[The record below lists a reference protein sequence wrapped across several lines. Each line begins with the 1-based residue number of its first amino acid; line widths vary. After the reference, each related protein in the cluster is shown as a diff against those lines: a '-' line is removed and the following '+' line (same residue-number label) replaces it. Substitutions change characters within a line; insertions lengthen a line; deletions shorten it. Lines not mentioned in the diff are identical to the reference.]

1 MPRTG
6 QTPAAIRAG
15 LLAVFLIAA
24 TATAFHVAHADKAV
38 NSYPSGGRGWDI
50 SFPQC
55 VQGLPGEYRDF
66 TVVGVNRGRPFT
78 HNQCLLTEHSWGSGA
93 PMAPSLY
100 INTSAPSGEFA
111 SRGDHG
117 PAGDCA
123 TDDHYCI
130 SYNFGFNAAAD
141 AYTYASS
148 LGITAQYWWLDV
160 ETANSWSTN
169 TEHNA
174 RSLEGAANALSL
186 VGRTVGVYSTSY
198 QWSIIAGSYRPGLPV
213 WYATGAGY
221 AGAPAYCGAAY
232 DFAGGGVWLV
242 QYYGKFD
249 ENYSCEHGPKPTPT
263 PPATIVPPTIPSTST
278 PGDTPT
284 VTPSVTPTASSTPTS
299 VPTLVATATPSLL
312 ADVNCDSAVNAVDA
326 SLVLQHD
333 AGLQITLSCLLS
345 GDANRDGRL
354 NALDAVHILQ
364 FVAGVIDEL

>member
-1 MPRTG
+1 MPHRRT
-6 QTPAAIRAG
+6 TPAAIKAG
-15 LLAVFLIAA
+15 LLALVL
-24 TATAFHVAHADKAV
+24 TATVVALYIAHADNTV

-55 VQGLPGEYRDF
+55 NQGLPGEYRDF

-78 HNQCLLTEHSWGSGA
+78 HNQCLLTEHSWALGA

-100 INTSAPSGEFA
+100 INTSAPIGEFA
-111 SRGDHG
+111 NRGEHG

-123 TDDHYCI
+123 TGDLSCI

-141 AYTYASS
+141 AYAHASS

-186 VGRTVGVYSTSY
+186 AGRTVGVYSTSY

-221 AGAPAYCGAAY
+221 AGAPAYCDEAY

-242 QYYGKFD
+242 QYYGVFD
-249 ENYSCEHGPKPTPT
+249 ENYSCEHGPKPTPSPT
-263 PPATIVPPTIPSTST
+263 VTSVPPTVSPTLT
-278 PGDTPT
+278 TAGTPT
-284 VTPSVTPTASSTPTS
+284 VTASFTPAASSTPTPVPS
-299 VPTLVATATPSLL
+299 VVATATPSLHG
-312 ADVNCDSAVNAVDA
+312 DVNCDRVVNAVDA
-326 SLVLQHD
+326 TLVLQHD
-333 AGLQITLSCLLS
+333 AGLQVTLSCLLS

-354 NALDAVHILQ
+354 NALDATLILQ
-364 FVAGVIDEL
+364 FAAGVIDEL